1 MTRRVQLLFFSL
13 LFSHFSFGQKIN
25 KDFID
30 GEIYLKVTKKPVG
43 TLTATVNF
51 ERELP
56 FLKDFST
63 DFVLTK
69 MSRAFFT
76 TGSEKLQKIYR
87 LTVKKPDKIDELID
101 LLKQNP
107 EVEYVEKVPF
117 RTIIATPNDSI
128 VAAQWS
134 LTKIKAFEAWD
145 VNAGD
150 TNIVVAVVDNAIQ
163 TNHVDLQAN
172 MLPGFDL
179 SDNDN
184 NPNPPNTS
192 FSHGTHVAGI
202 LSAVSNNTI
211 GIASASN
218 NRIKIL
224 PVKAT
229 PDGGSPLGIYNG
241 FEGITWAADN
251 GAQIISLSWGG
262 AGYSQAEQ
270 EVIDYVHS
278 KGIVIVAA
286 AGNNNNDVESFP
298 AAYTHVISVASLDAD
313 DKRSSFSTYGSWVD
327 ISAPG
332 RGILSTVPTDEYA
345 SFNGTSMA
353 TPLVASVLGYIW
365 SCSPSLTS
373 AELESILVN
382 TADNIDAANP
392 TQIGLLGAGRINLL
406 KAISCSTQGIFSATI
421 MANGSTYLCEGESVT
436 LSANTGPGLSYQ
448 WRVNGAE
455 TTNVADSLVVNTAND
470 YQVTISKQQC
480 VINSGTVKVRYN
492 TLATAAPSVTNKE
505 VSYCTPLTI
514 GNGLLANAADCNYAG
529 PTTFTY
535 NGPTVGYD
543 GFSKNGDD
551 PSVNA
556 AGLGGLI
563 TSVKVSITWEKK
575 DQGDENTCDAADG
588 GGKPFNEEVSFK
600 LKSPSGT
607 VITLIAANTYAS
619 GTTTSGVVTT
629 VFEDS
634 ASPILLNS
642 LPISGTFAP
651 TQSFS
656 AFINEEPAG
665 AWTLLAEDNG
675 FIDPLC
681 VKNFSVTLTTNSP
694 AQSPTVTWW
703 DSATGGVLL
712 GAGAEYLALTTMVG
726 VQTYYVQSR
735 CEGLCPSPR
744 TPVTVTVTPVP
755 QVYVFPISMNLAND
769 STFNNF
775 LKNQPLQ
782 VAKDTNNQY
791 VIVDST
797 MVGGVVIGNTP
808 PLTSPVTLCST
819 KTYLLLAI
827 GCPTNKISWS
837 NGKKSQALL
846 VTPSTPINYSATC
859 TDSLATCAPITS
871 NTVAFVSPLTNVLI
885 TDKIYANSV
894 QTFTGMTITA
904 SNEIETPAQIQYR
917 ANNAILLNPGFSASG
932 NSVFTAQAGIGCD
945 N

>member
-1 MTRRVQLLFFSL
+1 MIRRVQVLFFSL
-13 LFSHFSFGQKIN
+13 LFSYFSLAQKIN

-30 GEIYLKVTKKPVG
+30 GEIYLKVNNKPAE

-56 FLKDFST
+56 FLKDFAT
-63 DFVLTK
+63 EFVLTK
-69 MSRAFFT
+69 MNRAFFT

-87 LTVKKPDKIDELID
+87 LTVKKPDKIDALID
-101 LLKQNP
+101 LLKQKP

-117 RTIIATPNDSI
+117 RTIIAMPHDSL
-128 VAAQWS
+128 VGSQWS
-134 LTKIKAFEAWD
+134 LTKIKAFEAWELD
-145 VNAGD
+145 AGD
-150 TNIVVAVVDNAIQ
+150 TNIVVAVVDNAFQ

-172 MLPGFDL
+172 MLPGRDL

-202 LSAVSNNTI
+202 LSAVSNNRL

-241 FEGITWAADN
+241 FEGIMWAADN

-270 EVIDYVHS
+270 EVIDYAHS

-298 AAYTHVISVASLDAD
+298 AAYTHVISVASLDVD

-332 RGILSTVPTDEYA
+332 RGILSTVPTDGYA

-365 SCSPSLTS
+365 SCSPSLTP

-382 TADNIDAANP
+382 TADNINAANP

-421 MANGSTYLCEGESVT
+421 TANGPTYLCEGESVT
-436 LSANTGPGLSYQ
+436 LSANTGLGLNYQ
-448 WRVNGAE
+448 WQINGQV
-455 TTNVADSLVVNTAND
+455 TTTVADSLVVSIPND

-480 VINSGTVKVRYN
+480 AINSNTIKVRYN
-492 TLATAAPSVTNKE
+492 TLTTVAPSVTNKE
-505 VSYCTPLTI
+505 VPYCTPLTI
-514 GNGLLANAADCNYAG
+514 GNGLQANAADCNYAG
-529 PTTFTY
+529 PTTFSY

-543 GFSKNGDD
+543 GFSKNGND

-563 TSVKVSITWEKK
+563 ASVKVSITWEKK
-575 DQGDENTCDAADG
+575 DQGDENSCGAADG

-607 VITLIAANTYAS
+607 VITLIGANTYAS
-619 GTTTSGVVTT
+619 GTTTSGIVTT
-629 VFEDS
+629 VFEEG
-634 ASPILLNS
+634 ASPILSNT
-642 LPISGTFAP
+642 LPASGTFAP
-651 TQSFS
+651 NQSFS

-665 AWTLLAEDNG
+665 TWTLLAEDNG
-675 FIDPLC
+675 YIDPLC
-681 VKNFSVTLTTNSP
+681 VKNFSVTLSTNSP
-694 AQSPTVTWW
+694 VLAPTITWW
-703 DSATGGVLL
+703 DSTTGGALL
-712 GAGAEYLALTTMVG
+712 GSGVEYLALTTTVG

-735 CEGLCPSPR
+735 CQGLCPSPR
-744 TPVTVTVTPVP
+744 TPVTLTVTPVP
-755 QVYVFPISMNLAND
+755 QVYVFPISTSLAND

-782 VAKDTNNQY
+782 VTKDTSNQY

-819 KTYLLLAI
+819 QTYLLLSI

-837 NGKKSQALL
+837 DGKKSQALL
-846 VTPSTPINYSATC
+846 VTSSTPINYSATC
-859 TDSLATCAPITS
+859 TDSIASCAPITF
-871 NTVAFVSPLTNVLI
+871 NTVAFVSPLTNVLV
-885 TDKIYANSV
+885 TNKIYANSV
-894 QTFTGMTITA
+894 QTFTGTTITA
-904 SNEIETPAQIQYR
+904 SNHIETPAQIQYR
-917 ANNAILLNPGFSASG
+917 ANNAILLNPGFSVNG
-932 NSVFTAQAGIGCD
+932 NSVFTAQVGTGCD